1 MCIYAFKEA
10 VLKYRSLNSNVYS
23 CFLDASKA
31 FDRVNHYVLFD
42 KLIKR
47 GVPLYVVRILIFW
60 YTTQTMY
67 VRWNN
72 VISSGFGVTNGVRQ
86 GGILS
91 PYLFCVYMDDLSNRL
106 NDIKVGCSIGATLI
120 NHLMY
125 ADDLVLLSP
134 SAMGLSL
141 LLSVCSAYGIEHD
154 ITYNSAK
161 SNVMIFCCNKMK
173 DIHIPNFLLNNVLL
187 TRVTKY
193 KYLGHCISDDLSDD
207 DDMARQYRQIYAQGN
222 ALLRKCFMC
231 TESVK
236 ITLFRS
242 FCTSLYTCEL
252 WCQYRSES
260 LRKLCVAYNNVFRF
274 LCREPRNCSASHMF
288 VSRGLPTCNM
298 LIRKS
303 IHAFMTSTKRSCN
316 SILQNIVGSDHTLRQ
331 HWRRML
337 YVHAY

>member
-1 MCIYAFKEA
+1 M
-10 VLKYRSLNSNVYS
+10 
-23 CFLDASKA
+23 
-31 FDRVNHYVLFD
+31 
-42 KLIKR
+42 
-47 GVPLYVVRILIFW
+47 
-60 YTTQTMY
+60 
-67 VRWNN
+67 
-72 VISSGFGVTNGVRQ
+72 ISSGFGVTNGVRQ

-106 NDIKVGCSIGATLI
+106 NDIKVGCTIGATLI

-154 ITYNSAK
+154 IKYNSAK

-193 KYLGHCISDDLSDD
+193 NYLGHCISDDLSDD

-222 ALLRKCFMC
+222 ALLRKFCMC

-252 WCQYRSES
+252 WCQYLSES
-260 LRKLCVAYNNVFRF
+260 LRKLCVAYNIVF
-274 LCREPRNCSASHMF
+274 
-288 VSRGLPTCNM
+288 
-298 LIRKS
+298 
-303 IHAFMTSTKRSCN
+303 
-316 SILQNIVGSDHTLRQ
+316 
-331 HWRRML
+331 
-337 YVHAY
+337 

>member
-1 MCIYAFKEA
+1 
-10 VLKYRSLNSNVYS
+10 
-23 CFLDASKA
+23 
-31 FDRVNHYVLFD
+31 
-42 KLIKR
+42 
-47 GVPLYVVRILIFW
+47 
-60 YTTQTMY
+60 
-67 VRWNN
+67 
-72 VISSGFGVTNGVRQ
+72 
-86 GGILS
+86 
-91 PYLFCVYMDDLSNRL
+91 
-106 NDIKVGCSIGATLI
+106 
-120 NHLMY
+120 
-125 ADDLVLLSP
+125 
-134 SAMGLSL
+134 MGLSL

-154 ITYNSAK
+154 IEYNSAK

-222 ALLRKCFMC
+222 ALLRNFFMC

-303 IHAFMTSTKRSCN
+303 KYAFMTSTKRSCN
-316 SILQNIVGSDHTLRQ
+316 TILQIIVGSDHIYTSPLRQ